1 MATDRIKGHLDLL
14 LLSVVKA
21 RPVHGYEVISEL
33 RERSGGEFDVPEGTV
48 YPLLHR
54 LEADGLLQ
62 SSWDDSGK
70 RRRRVYRLTAAGLRA
85 LAEERSSWRRFS
97 TGVDL
102 VLGGAS

>member
-14 LLSVVKA
+14 LLSVVQA
-21 RPVHGYEVISEL
+21 RPAHGYEVITAL
-33 RERSGGEFDVPEGTV
+33 RERSGGEFDLPEGTV

-54 LEADGLLQ
+54 LEADGLLA

-70 RRRRVYRLTAAGLRA
+70 RRRRVYRLTAPGLRA
-85 LAEERSSWRRFS
+85 LADERSSWRRYATS
-97 TGVDL
+97 VEM